1 MLGFN
6 PNNNFHPVFSWSI
19 AGRKRR
25 EDTNRVCQNTRSIFE
40 VKKKIIFY
48 VCWNDCAGVALRNS
62 RKGIY
67 LISIQWNLKFL
78 ICVGFESLTRI
89 IARHTPLKSNN
100 KWYLKCAVFL
110 GKQDTSFYSKTSDSD
125 SLSFVGSVFFSCVS
139 ACFNFD
145 LSNLVTSSRFG
156 LSAIVESS

>member
-48 VCWNDCAGVALRNS
+48 VCWNDCAGFALRNS
-62 RKGIY
+62 RKGINN
-67 LISIQWNLKFL
+67 INPME
-78 ICVGFESLTRI
+78 FEILDMCRFRIVTRI

-100 KWYLKCAVFL
+100 KWNLKCAVFF
-110 GKQDTSFYSKTSDSD
+110 GKQDTRFYPKTSDSD

-156 LSAIVESS
+156 LSAIVGSS